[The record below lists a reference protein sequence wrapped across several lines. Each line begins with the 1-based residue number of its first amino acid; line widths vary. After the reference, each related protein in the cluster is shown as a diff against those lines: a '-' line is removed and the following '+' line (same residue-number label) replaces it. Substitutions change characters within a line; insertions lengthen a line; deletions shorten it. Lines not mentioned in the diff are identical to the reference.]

1 MPFAPL
7 AIANRFLA
15 EHGAESGGISHMKL
29 QKLVFHPNRWWLA
42 SHDEPLT
49 TEAPQ
54 VWKFCPVFNSRYSA
68 LAPFGMQPI
77 DSPRRTVPIGTAPI
91 VPMIRTKWGNCWSGL
106 GNATVDVQ
114 PASFLLW
121 RTYPKFNH
129 SSAKIVLGNFCY
141 YKITFLR
148 LYDDNHPAGIIKACI
163 SRDGQ

>member
-91 VPMIRTKWGNCWSGL
+91 VPDDKNEVRE
-106 GNATVDVQ
+106 
-114 PASFLLW
+114 LL
-121 RTYPKFNH
+121 
-129 SSAKIVLGNFCY
+129 
-141 YKITFLR
+141 
-148 LYDDNHPAGIIKACI
+148 
-163 SRDGQ
+163 